1 MKRKVIF
8 NNQAIEYLLIFKKKK
23 NISIKIENS
32 GEIKVFAPSGIDNN
46 YIDDLII
53 KKGDWIL
60 KSLDK
65 IKKKDYIDNK
75 VIFQGKYYNLIIN
88 KSDENN
94 IFKDNINITI
104 NSKDLSREY
113 INELLIS
120 WYKKLSIDIVGK
132 RVMDI
137 SNNIYIKPSK
147 IIIKNQKSLWGSC
160 NSKREIRLNWRLV
173 LMPQF
178 VMDYIIIHELCHIKQ
193 MNHSK
198 EFWKLV
204 ESYYPNYKESK
215 DWLKENGAM
224 LMNLT

>member
-8 NNQAIEYLLIFKKKK
+8 NNQTIEYLLIFKKKK

-65 IKKKDYIDNK
+65 IKKKDYINNK

>member
-1 MKRKVIF
+1 MNRKVNL
-8 NNQAIEYLLIFKKKK
+8 NNQTIEYVLIFKKKK

-32 GEIKVFAPSGIDNN
+32 GEIKVLAPLGVDYN

-53 KKGDWIL
+53 RQANWII

-65 IKKKDYIDNK
+65 MNKESSIDNK
-75 VIFQGKYYNLIIN
+75 AILLGKYYNLIIN
-88 KSDENN
+88 KSHEDKIFRDNSN
-94 IFKDNINITI
+94 III
-104 NSKDLSREY
+104 NSKDLNRKY

-120 WYKKLSIDIVGK
+120 WYKNMALDIVGK

-137 SNNIYIKPSK
+137 SNNIYIRPSK
-147 IIIKNQKSLWGSC
+147 IIIKDQKSLWGSC
-160 NSKREIRLNWRLV
+160 NSRREIRLNWRLV

-204 ESYYPNYKESK
+204 ESHCPNYKESK
-215 DWLKENGAM
+215 YWLKENGAM
-224 LMNLT
+224 LMKLT

>member
-1 MKRKVIF
+1 MNRKVNL
-8 NNQAIEYLLIFKKKK
+8 NNQTIEYVLIFKKKK

-32 GEIKVFAPSGIDNN
+32 GEIKVLVPLGVDYN

-53 KKGDWIL
+53 RKANWIL

-65 IKKKDYIDNK
+65 MNK
-75 VIFQGKYYNLIIN
+75 ESSIYNKAILLGKYYNLIIN
-88 KSDENN
+88 KSHEDKIFRDNSN
-94 IFKDNINITI
+94 III
-104 NSKDLSREY
+104 NSKDLNRKY

-120 WYKKLSIDIVGK
+120 WYKNMALDIVGK

-137 SNNIYIKPSK
+137 SNNIYIRPSK
-147 IIIKNQKSLWGSC
+147 IIIKDQKSLWGSC
-160 NSKREIRLNWRLV
+160 NSRREIRLNWRLV

-204 ESYYPNYKESK
+204 ESHCPNYKESK
-215 DWLKENGAM
+215 YWLKENGAM
-224 LMNLT
+224 LMKLT

>member
-8 NNQAIEYLLIFKKKK
+8 NNQTIEYLLIFKKKK

-94 IFKDNINITI
+94 ILKDNINITI